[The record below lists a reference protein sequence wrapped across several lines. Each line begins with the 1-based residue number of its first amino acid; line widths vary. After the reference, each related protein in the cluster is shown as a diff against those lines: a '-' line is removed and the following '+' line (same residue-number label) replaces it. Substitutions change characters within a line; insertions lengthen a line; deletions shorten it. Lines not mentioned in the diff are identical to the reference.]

1 MDAIRSCI
9 HEQFVKSLPIEEGG
23 IDMSN
28 LMKFMMVIIA
38 FGFLLS
44 LNSGALADK
53 QPKPERGRIAL
64 VNSKAN

>member
-1 MDAIRSCI
+1 
-9 HEQFVKSLPIEEGG
+9 
-23 IDMSN
+23 MSN